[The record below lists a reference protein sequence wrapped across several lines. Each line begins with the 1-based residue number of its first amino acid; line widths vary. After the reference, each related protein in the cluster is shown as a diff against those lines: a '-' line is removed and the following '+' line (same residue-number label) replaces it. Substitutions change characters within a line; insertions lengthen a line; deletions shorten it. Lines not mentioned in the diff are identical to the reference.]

1 MKKLILI
8 FILTAGIFVGARA
21 QQIPLFS
28 QYYVDPFLYNP
39 AMAGYGRANVTL
51 IDRDQWTGIPG
62 APTTAALSID
72 GPVNANKIGLGLSV
86 IDDETSIF
94 STVSVY
100 GAYAY
105 NIHFG
110 ERNDLRLGLSAGFQD
125 QRIDYSAISVQDQG
139 DKALLTQSQ
148 SRATFDGTFGA
159 AYIYKDLQIGVAI
172 PDLLAP
178 KLDYMQNSNAQVYYS
193 MVRNF
198 IGSINYT
205 FHLGDDWK
213 LQPLAFTQYTPNAPV
228 LLSLG
233 ANLKYKDFIWVGAMW
248 DKDWAISY
256 SAGIEINKRL
266 MVGYDYDMMTTS
278 IKTYAGTT
286 QELMVRY
293 IFGGGGS
300 SNEEETLEKLRKIN
314 EKLEY
319 SNRQHKVTEDSLRNS
334 INDLNKRTD
343 ENKES
348 IDKIQHNFDDFKR
361 DMLDSLGRFRS
372 SSSRRHSEDIP
383 SGVTPNNT
391 RGDNNEFPSYVLN
404 NIDFGEGN
412 AKLTASSSDQLNELA
427 AILVRNPN
435 MKIEIAGYC
444 DYIGNDADN
453 ITLSKHRAESVK
465 HYLVSH
471 GAKSGQVETK
481 GYGKAFPIADNKTP
495 EGMAKNRRV
504 EMKILNR

>member
-1 MKKLILI
+1 MKKLIII

-39 AMAGYGRANVTL
+39 AMAGYSAANVTL

-86 IDDETSIF
+86 MDDETSIF

-110 ERNDLRLGLSAGFQD
+110 ERNDLRLGLSAGFLD
-125 QRIDYSAISVQDQG
+125 QRIDYSAISVQDPG

-213 LQPLAFTQYTPNAPV
+213 LQPLAFTQYTPSAPV

-233 ANLKYKDFIWVGAMW
+233 ANLKWKDCIWVGAMW
-248 DKDWAISY
+248 DKDWAVSY
-256 SAGIEINKRL
+256 SAGIEINKKI

-278 IKTYAGTT
+278 IKTFA
-286 QELMVRY
+286 
-293 IFGGGGS
+293 
-300 SNEEETLEKLRKIN
+300 
-314 EKLEY
+314 
-319 SNRQHKVTEDSLRNS
+319 
-334 INDLNKRTD
+334 
-343 ENKES
+343 
-348 IDKIQHNFDDFKR
+348 
-361 DMLDSLGRFRS
+361 
-372 SSSRRHSEDIP
+372 
-383 SGVTPNNT
+383 
-391 RGDNNEFPSYVLN
+391 
-404 NIDFGEGN
+404 
-412 AKLTASSSDQLNELA
+412 
-427 AILVRNPN
+427 
-435 MKIEIAGYC
+435 
-444 DYIGNDADN
+444 
-453 ITLSKHRAESVK
+453 
-465 HYLVSH
+465 
-471 GAKSGQVETK
+471 
-481 GYGKAFPIADNKTP
+481 
-495 EGMAKNRRV
+495 
-504 EMKILNR
+504 